1 MHQSCQNL
9 SVLIAGC
16 GSIGK
21 RHARL
26 LAELGLTDLRACD
39 PNPQQLQGLLA
50 EVPAVEPVES
60 FASGLA
66 AQPDCVWI
74 LTPPQLHIPMAME
87 ALTAGCHVF
96 SEKPLCETTEEVPAL
111 ERLIAGS
118 GLKMMVGLCFRYH
131 EGLRHAKELLD
142 GDAIGRLVSVRALMG
157 EHLPDIRPDF
167 RQVWTPTG
175 ISGGAF
181 DLIHDIDLA
190 IWYAG
195 QPVRRVESVWG
206 SYSDIGIDVPDV
218 VEVLIDFEDRCC
230 ASVHLDFFQRP
241 RRRQIELIGTGGVIT
256 VEFADWNSC
265 TVSTWCQETG
275 EWAVEQLRTDRDDMF
290 RAEDCEF
297 LEAVAGDK
305 PIQCTVSEALKS
317 TEVVATARRGQSF

>member
-1 MHQSCQNL
+1 MHQSYQNL

-26 LAELGLTDLRACD
+26 LTELGLTDLRVCD
-39 PNPQQLQGLLA
+39 PNPQQLQSLQA
-50 EVPAVEPVES
+50 EVPTVKPVKS
-60 FASGLA
+60 FATGLE

-87 ALTAGCHVF
+87 ALQAGCHVF

-111 ERLIAGS
+111 EHLIAES

-142 GDAIGRLVSVRALMG
+142 GDTIGRLVSVRALMG
-157 EHLPDIRPDF
+157 EHMPDIRPDF

-195 QPVRRVESVWG
+195 QPVRRVESVFG
-206 SYSDIGIDVPDV
+206 SYSDIGIDAPDV
-218 VEVLIDFEDRCC
+218 VEVLMDFEDRCC
-230 ASVHLDFFQRP
+230 ASIHLDFFQRP
-241 RRRQIELIGTGGVIT
+241 RRRQIELIGTDGVIM
-256 VEFADWNSC
+256 VEFADWNTC
-265 TVSTWCQETG
+265 TVSTWRQETG
-275 EWAVEQLRTDRDDMF
+275 VWAHEQLRTDRDDMF
-290 RAEDCEF
+290 RDEDCEF
-297 LEAVAGDK
+297 LEAVAEDK
-305 PIQCTVSEALKS
+305 PIRCTVSEALKS
-317 TEVVATARRGQSF
+317 AEVVTAARCRQ